1 MRSEFYY
8 DSLGGGRI
16 RACRW
21 TPAGEVRAIVQIVH
35 GIAEHVERY
44 EDVASYLN
52 TQGILVVAEDH
63 MGHGKSICE
72 QSPQGCFAGGWQNV
86 AEDTYR
92 LARDTMA
99 EFPGV
104 PFVLWGHSMGSFLA
118 RTVIAKHPDSGMAG
132 AIICGTTWMPM
143 GVVKA
148 GKAMCGLLARI
159 IGEQTASPRLHSMIF
174 GGYNKKIE
182 KVRTPSDWL
191 SRDDAVVDAYE
202 ADPLC
207 GFVPSCG
214 LLRDMMGGIA
224 FIQEEKNLNAMNKKL
239 PCFFIAGGEDPVGG
253 YGDGVRQAAEEF
265 KKHGMARVELKLYPG
280 CRHEIHNELNKQEVY
295 EDIARWVLKHAE

>member
-1 MRSEFYY
+1 MRTEYFY

-21 TPAGEVRAIVQIVH
+21 TPVGEIRAIVQIVH

-44 EDVASYLN
+44 DDVASYLN
-52 TQGILVVAEDH
+52 SRGILVVAEDH
-63 MGHGKSICE
+63 MGHGKSICP
-72 QSPQGCFAGGWQNV
+72 QSPKGCFAGGWQNV
-86 AEDTYR
+86 AGDTYR
-92 LARDTMA
+92 LAKDTMA

-118 RTVIAKHPDSGMAG
+118 RTVIAAHPDSGFAG
-132 AIICGTTWMPM
+132 AIICGTAWMP
-143 GVVKA
+143 GAVVTA
-148 GKAMCGLLARI
+148 GKTMCGLLARI
-159 IGEQTASPRLHSMIF
+159 IGEQTASPKLHSLIF

-182 KVRTPSDWL
+182 NPRTPSDWL
-191 SRDDAVVDAYE
+191 SRDEKVVDAYE

-214 LLRDMMGGIA
+214 LLREMMAGILY
-224 FIQEEKNLNAMNKKL
+224 IQKESSLKAMDKKL
-239 PCFFIAGGEDPVGG
+239 PCFFIAGSEDPVGD
-253 YGDGVRQAAEEF
+253 YGDGVRRTAEEF
-265 KKHGMARVELKLYPG
+265 KNHGMEQMELKLYPD

-295 EDIARWVLKHAE
+295 EDIACWVLKQI